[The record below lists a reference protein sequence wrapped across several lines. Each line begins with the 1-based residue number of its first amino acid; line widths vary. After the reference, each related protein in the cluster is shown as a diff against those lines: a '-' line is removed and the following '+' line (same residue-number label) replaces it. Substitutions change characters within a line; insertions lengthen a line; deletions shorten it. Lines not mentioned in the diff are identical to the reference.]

1 MSDRKKRVISGGI
14 ASSGSSFVLQL
25 TSLLVIPL
33 YLDLTSQDMYGL
45 WLTLGAMLG
54 WIKIGD
60 MGLALALTRRSIEAI
75 EDSNYELLGRLTYG
89 VIFLTLIFGAF
100 ISSTLYFFTDSI
112 SSIFNISNELEE
124 GFKNTFHI
132 LLIVAFIRPSFTI
145 FTAIIEAKQHLA
157 FLHIKNTSVTLI
169 SIALTILLLFLDF
182 GILSFAYGLLFEA
195 MIMPFIDISYLRTI
209 DNKILFFSI
218 KTSKKDIF
226 SLLKIG
232 VPFQFLKIAN
242 LIATNTDNLI
252 IASLIG
258 ISSVTTYVFTGKLA
272 FLFGIFFISVLPS
285 ILFPGITELF
295 VQGDMKK
302 IRDVYFK
309 LSNFSI
315 RLGLFTGIC
324 YFFINELFVGLWVG
338 FENFGGIE
346 LTAVFV
352 IWIIFESFIR
362 GITSI
367 ILASGQLKS
376 LALVSFLEAFLNI
389 LITILLID
397 SLGLIGV
404 VLGTVISRIITLI
417 YVPFKIN
424 KILNINN
431 YLYIKMLVKSII
443 TYLMPMLIIAL
454 TINSYMNDEINSFI
468 QIIIFGVGIFVT
480 SLAFYEGLFIIK
492 QKDMTWR
499 ERIALLK
506 NHYYSI

>member
-1 MSDRKKRVISGGI
+1 MSNRKKRAISGGI
-14 ASSGSSFVLQL
+14 ASSASSLVLQL
-25 TSLLVIPL
+25 ISLLVIPL
-33 YLDLTSQDMYGL
+33 YLNLTSQEIFGI

-60 MGLALALTRRSIEAI
+60 MGLGLALTRRSIEAI
-75 EDSNYELLGRLTYG
+75 EDSDYELLGRLTYG

-100 ISSTLYFFTDSI
+100 ISGTLYFFTDTITS
-112 SSIFNISNELEE
+112 FFQISNELEKS
-124 GFKNTFHI
+124 FKNTFHI
-132 LLIVAFIRPSFTI
+132 LLIVALIRPSFTV
-145 FTAIIEAKQHLA
+145 FTPIIEAKQHIA
-157 FLHIKNTSVTLI
+157 FIHIKNTSVTLMSI
-169 SIALTILLLFLDF
+169 SLTILLLFLDF
-182 GILSFAYGLLFEA
+182 GILSFALGLLFEA
-195 MIMPFIDISYLRTI
+195 AMMPLIDIVYLRTI

-218 KTSKKDIF
+218 KTSKKDIV

-232 VPFQFLKIAN
+232 APFQFLKIAN
-242 LIATNTDNLI
+242 LIATNTDNII
-252 IASLIG
+252 IASIIG
-258 ISSVTTYVFTGKLA
+258 VSSVTTYVFTGKLA

-285 ILFPGITELF
+285 VLFPGVTELF
-295 VQGDMKK
+295 VQGNIKK
-302 IRDVYFK
+302 VRDVYFK
-309 LSNFSI
+309 LSDFAI
-315 RLGLFTGIC
+315 RLGIFAGVL
-324 YFFINELFVGLWVG
+324 YFFINELFIDLWVG
-338 FENFGGIE
+338 HENFGGMG

-376 LALVSFLEAFLNI
+376 LTLVSFIEASFNI
-389 LITILLID
+389 MITLLLIN

-454 TINSYMNDEINSFI
+454 TINSYMSNEINSFI
-468 QIIIFGVGIFVT
+468 QIIIFGVGIFIT